1 MCRVQRKAPVRLT
14 SSARCHS
21 CALVVS
27 KRPRETMPA
36 QLTSRST
43 VSAPASAIAAMA
55 RLTDDSEA
63 TSTSAPVS
71 RSPASEKARAMAS
84 RAALL

>member
-1 MCRVQRKAPVRLT
+1 MSTMRLEF
-14 SSARCHS
+14 A
-21 CALVVS
+21 
-27 KRPRETMPA
+27 PA
-36 QLTSRST
+36 QRGFGL
-43 VSAPASAIAAMA
+43 VAALFLILVIAGVIAAMA